1 MARVAVHA
9 EDIGVES
16 PYLLEGLPGVG
27 LVGKIAVDHL
37 VTSWEMDHVASI
49 HCEGIPQV
57 AVYGDG
63 AYDIHPPVRLYA
75 DADRNVLA
83 LQSDVPISPEV
94 STDFAACVTEWLD
107 DHDATPLYLVGLAA
121 EKDGVPDLY
130 GVATGSEADLLA
142 DHDVAAPTDSGMVSG
157 PTGALIAEA
166 EKRDLD
172 GLGLIVEANA
182 QFPDPESA
190 RVLLTRAIE
199 PITGLEVDTEA
210 LVEQAEE
217 IAEARE
223 KLAQRMQEGTPESSS
238 AQPVGMYQ

>member
-1 MARVAVHA
+1 MARVVVHA

-16 PYLLEGLPGVG
+16 PYLIEGLPGVG
-27 LVGKIAVDHL
+27 LVGKITVDHL
-37 VTSWEMDHVASI
+37 VSTWEMDHVASI

-63 AYDIHPPVRLYA
+63 AYDVQPPVRLYA
-75 DADRNVLA
+75 DDSRNVLA

-107 DHDATPLYLVGLAA
+107 AQDATPLYLVGLAA
-121 EKDGVPDLY
+121 EKDGVPNLY
-130 GVATGSEADLLA
+130 GVATGNAADLLA
-142 DHDVAAPTDSGMVSG
+142 EHDVDAPTDSGMVSG

-166 EKRDLD
+166 DQRDRD

-190 RVLLTRAIE
+190 RVILTNAIE
-199 PITGLEVDTEA
+199 PITGLEVDTAA
-210 LVEQAEE
+210 LVDQAEE

-223 KLAQRMQEGTPESSS
+223 KLAQRMQESTPESSS